1 MKIDKKPNIYW
12 FIIDSVRTYKT
23 GLDDRDRIDILDEVG
38 KDATE
43 FLNCVTGAP
52 SSLLS
57 AGAMFTGLPATFV
70 ARHFNEWKFT
80 GMEISSIS
88 SLKKEY
94 NYETYPILDTR
105 GLREALH
112 KILPPL
118 KHKELPKG
126 YNLSD
131 YVWKNKDVTKI
142 FKHYLEK
149 EDPNKNHAYI
159 MWYDCRRDQRC
170 SCDDDDVLDIDV
182 CLLRLRGGRVSHS

>member
-1 MKIDKKPNIYW
+1 
-12 FIIDSVRTYKT
+12 
-23 GLDDRDRIDILDEVG
+23 
-38 KDATE
+38 
-43 FLNCVTGAP
+43 
-52 SSLLS
+52 
-57 AGAMFTGLPATFV
+57 
-70 ARHFNEWKFT
+70 
-80 GMEISSIS
+80 MEISSIS

>member
-38 KDATE
+38 EDATE

-118 KHKELPKG
+118 K
-126 YNLSD
+126 
-131 YVWKNKDVTKI
+131 
-142 FKHYLEK
+142 
-149 EDPNKNHAYI
+149 
-159 MWYDCRRDQRC
+159 
-170 SCDDDDVLDIDV
+170 
-182 CLLRLRGGRVSHS
+182 